1 MYTRFDDVDAKC
13 PFYKGSDDKRIS
25 CEGIVEESIITVSF
39 SSKKNRDTQRRI
51 FCDDKFK
58 NCEVYRMLNEK
69 YTDD

>member
-51 FCDDKFK
+51 FCDNKYG

>member
-51 FCDDKFK
+51 FCDDKFE